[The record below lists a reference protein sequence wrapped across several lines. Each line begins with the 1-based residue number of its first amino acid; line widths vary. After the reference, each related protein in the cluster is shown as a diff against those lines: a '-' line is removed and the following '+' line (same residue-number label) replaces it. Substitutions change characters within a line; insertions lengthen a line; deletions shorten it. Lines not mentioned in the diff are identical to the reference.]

1 LPDGQEAKKYYEQFL
16 ALARKEEKP
25 TPQLAEMIEK
35 AETLLRT
42 THFGKH
48 KSKQH

>member
-1 LPDGQEAKKYYEQFL
+1 
-16 ALARKEEKP
+16 LARREEKP

-42 THFGKH
+42 THFAKPRT
-48 KSKQH
+48 KKR